1 MRKDTKAVRSKTSSG
16 TARPIPTQLYVRKML
31 GLMRLIEGVTTSSEI
46 AFALGEL
53 RQPDGDVDPLSKH
66 GAASHSRADLP
77 STVLDSF
84 LVLDW
89 IGKNKALIT
98 TCI

>member
-1 MRKDTKAVRSKTSSG
+1 
-16 TARPIPTQLYVRKML
+16 ML

-53 RQPDGDVDPLSKH
+53 RQPDGDDDPLSKH

-77 STVLDSF
+77 LTALDVF
-84 LVLDW
+84 LVCYW
-89 IGKNKALIT
+89 VG
-98 TCI
+98 